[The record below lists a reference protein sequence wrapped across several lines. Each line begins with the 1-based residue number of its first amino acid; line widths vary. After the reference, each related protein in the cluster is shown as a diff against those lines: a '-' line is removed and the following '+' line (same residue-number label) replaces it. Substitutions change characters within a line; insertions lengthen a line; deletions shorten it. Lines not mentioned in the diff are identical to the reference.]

1 MPPSLFILTGG
12 GTGGH
17 VFPALAVAQVL
28 KARGHQVLFVG
39 TPEGIE
45 ARLVPQAG
53 YSIEFIHVSGLNRV
67 GLRQQVQSAAELP
80 ISVFKAWLLLRRL
93 RPQAVFSMGGYAA
106 GPITI
111 AAAFSG
117 VPLIVMEPN
126 AVPGITNRKLGKRVY
141 RALVGF
147 ESARC
152 WFPPGRA
159 EVTGLPVRPEFFQIT
174 PPHNQIFTLLITG
187 GSQGARTLNR
197 AARESWPLF
206 RDARAPIRIIHQSG
220 AAEHKALAD
229 EFATT
234 PTTLQIGGEVVPFI
248 SDMAQAFAQADLII
262 GRAGAGS
269 VNEIA
274 AAGMPAVLVPF
285 PFAADD
291 HQRKNAEALVKAGAA
306 RMILDHE
313 FTGKRLFDEVEL
325 LRNNTGLLDTMRKN
339 IRAFAHPGAA
349 ERAAE
354 VLEEA
359 AKS

>member
-28 KARGHQVLFVG
+28 KSRGHQVLFVG
-39 TPEGIE
+39 TPDGIE

-53 YSIEFIHVSGLNRV
+53 YPIEFIRVSGLNRV
-67 GLRQQVQSAAELP
+67 GFRHQIRSAAELP
-80 ISVFKAWLLLRRL
+80 MSVFKAWLLLRRL

-117 VPLIVMEPN
+117 VPLVVMEPN

-147 ESARC
+147 ETTRS
-152 WFPPGRA
+152 WFPAGRA
-159 EVTGLPVRPEFFQIT
+159 EVTGLPVRPEFFEIA
-174 PPHNQIFTLLITG
+174 PPLNQTFTLLITG

-197 AARESWPLF
+197 AARESWHLF
-206 RDARAPIRIIHQSG
+206 RDSRTPIRIIHQSG
-220 AAEHKALAD
+220 AAENKALAD
-229 EFATT
+229 EFANM
-234 PTTLQIGGEVVPFI
+234 QIQGEVIPFI
-248 SDMAQAFAQADLII
+248 SDMARAFAQADLVI

-274 AAGMPAVLVPF
+274 AAGVPSVLIPF

-291 HQRKNAEALVKAGAA
+291 HQRKNAEALVDAGAA
-306 RMILDHE
+306 RMILDRE

-325 LRNNTGLLDTMRKN
+325 LRENTALMAAMREK

-349 ERAAE
+349 GRAAD

-359 AKS
+359 ATKRLAS